1 MPAQTPELEM
11 MDEDRLI
18 EEVLDK
24 FVNCHEQTYEE
35 FLRMFTHLSQDNVT
49 KREAF
54 ETNSSENNF
63 TSVKFTQRN
72 EPNDRRLSN
81 KAIFL
86 HTSSQ
91 CSEEEQITIDDGQK
105 AGSSFQGDLN
115 RAGEVKVRHDSILF
129 HGQNP
134 KKAQEPHRTHL
145 LSSIQIWKIQQI
157 LSI

>member
-1 MPAQTPELEM
+1 M
-11 MDEDRLI
+11 
-18 EEVLDK
+18 
-24 FVNCHEQTYEE
+24 
-35 FLRMFTHLSQDNVT
+35 T

-54 ETNSSENNF
+54 GTNSSENNF
-63 TSVKFTQRN
+63 TSKKFTQRN